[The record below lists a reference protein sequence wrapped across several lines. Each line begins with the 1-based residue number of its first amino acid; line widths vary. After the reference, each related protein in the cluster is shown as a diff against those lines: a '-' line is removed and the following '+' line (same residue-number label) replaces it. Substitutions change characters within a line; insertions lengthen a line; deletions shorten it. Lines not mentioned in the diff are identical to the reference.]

1 MALIYRYHI
10 KIFRNYR
17 MKPYS
22 NIQGVPLIKR
32 KYIARFRPS
41 FKLDLK
47 IISQPLFSVCIY
59 KAVSAGKV
67 LAHPKKDSL
76 GNKVVLALP
85 YTNTPVALLQYSN
98 TLTLQ

>member
-1 MALIYRYHI
+1 MWTVKGQRGSH
-10 KIFRNYR
+10 
-17 MKPYS
+17 
-22 NIQGVPLIKR
+22 
-32 KYIARFRPS
+32 
-41 FKLDLK
+41 
-47 IISQPLFSVCIY
+47 

-98 TLTLQ
+98 TLTLL